1 VVETIS
7 GGNIYALLIL
17 TAVLSL
23 VLGMGLPTTANYL
36 VVASLLAGVLVE
48 LGTAAGLVMPLIAVH
63 LFVFYFGL
71 MADSTPPVCLAAFAA
86 AAISRAD
93 PLKTGVQ
100 SFIYDIRT
108 AILPFVFIFNHELL
122 LIGVTSIWHG
132 AMVFIVSLI
141 AVLCFA
147 SATQGWIFIRANII
161 ERLLLLVV
169 MVALFRPDF
178 ILNQVYPDFAPV
190 DLDKFVAG
198 QLTAEKS
205 LKVRLHA
212 TRETEYGDRFR
223 LFVLTA
229 PGGDAGQE
237 AFNLK
242 LAKEDGRYVVSSF
255 GITGPAAKAKMDFGD
270 VITAVDV
277 EQTGRPPRELVYPV
291 ALLILGGILWLQL
304 GRRRKRFGAN

>member
-1 VVETIS
+1 MAAVVETIS
-7 GGNIYALLIL
+7 GGNIYGLLVL

-36 VVASLLAGVLVE
+36 VVASLLAGVMVE
-48 LGTAAGLVMPLIAVH
+48 LGSAAGLVMPLIAVH

-93 PLKTGVQ
+93 PLRTGVQ
-100 SFIYDIRT
+100 SFLYDIRT

-132 AMVFIVSLI
+132 IMVFVVSLI

-147 SATQGWIFIRANII
+147 SATQGWLMIRTNIV

-169 MVALFRPDF
+169 MTGLFRPDLF
-178 ILNQVYPDFAPV
+178 LNQIYPDFASV
-190 DLDKFVAG
+190 NVGAFVLDELQVKKG
-198 QLTAEKS
+198 
-205 LKVRLHA
+205 LKVRVH
-212 TRETEYGDRFR
+212 TTWETEYGDRFR

-229 PGGDAGQE
+229 PGGPAGQKS
-237 AFNLK
+237 FGIK
-242 LAKEDGRYVVSSF
+242 LAKDGGRHNVGYLA
-255 GITGPAAKAKMDFGD
+255 ITGPAAKAKMDFGD
-270 VITAVDV
+270 IVTAIDV
-277 EQTGRPPRELVYPV
+277 EQTGRPPKELVYPIV
-291 ALLILGGILWLQL
+291 LSTLAGIFWLQV
-304 GRRRKRFGAN
+304 RRRCREL